1 MNRIVIVGNA
11 KLEKDYS
18 ALVDGAQMVVRF
30 NNARNYGSGLAGR
43 KTDVLCIANKQYPG
57 RKIAKYKTI
66 KELAFIAQVMAIW
79 FPHFSEHLAAQ
90 FWFKPISR
98 VTFKKTN
105 YCNWIL
111 ARNELTDK
119 DVLHF
124 GKTLY
129 DNARSELKLTE
140 SSDLEPSSGYMAVK
154 YTIEHYP
161 ADSFEIIVIGFTCS
175 GSDAHPWA
183 EEKANM
189 IAWSEKGL
197 LKIL

>member
-18 ALVDGAQMVVRF
+18 ALVNGAQMVVRF
-30 NNARNYGSGLAGR
+30 NNARNYGSGLAGS
-43 KTDVLCIANKQYPG
+43 KTDVLCIANKQHPG
-57 RKIAKYKTI
+57 RKIAKYMTI
-66 KELAFIAQVMAIW
+66 KELAFIGQVKAIW
-79 FPHFSEHLAAQ
+79 FPHFSDHLAAQ
-90 FWFKPISR
+90 FWLKPISR
-98 VTFKKTN
+98 ARFKKTN

-111 ARNELTDK
+111 VRNELTEK

-129 DNARSELKLTE
+129 LNARNELNLTE

-154 YTIEHYP
+154 YAIEHYP
-161 ADSFEIIVIGFTCS
+161 TDSFEIIIIGFTCA